1 MRYKRSHLI
10 GLFAALLVLVTILG
24 GGILLVIKE
33 DHASAGSTE
42 GAAYHFQG
50 TDQPQSTHSHKYHT
64 NLNHKQTLIL
74 VNKDHA
80 LPKGYSVQLKT
91 LKNGIQ
97 VAKVIYPHLRDM
109 WFDCE
114 AANPNYSINVVSG
127 YRTRQKQ
134 TILLS
139 EEIRK
144 NERAGMSYRSAKK
157 DALRSVAP
165 ADYSEHETGL
175 CVDITAS
182 DHQQL
187 DREQAQTP
195 ENRWLRKHCA
205 DYGFILRY
213 PKHKEKV
220 TGYMY
225 ESWHFRYVGKKAAKK
240 IMREKITLE
249 EYLQE

>member
-1 MRYKRSHLI
+1 M
-10 GLFAALLVLVTILG
+10 
-24 GGILLVIKE
+24 
-33 DHASAGSTE
+33 
-42 GAAYHFQG
+42 
-50 TDQPQSTHSHKYHT
+50 
-64 NLNHKQTLIL
+64 
-74 VNKDHA
+74 NKDHA

-144 NERAGMSYRSAKK
+144 NERTGMSYRSAKK

-182 DHQQL
+182 DHLQL
-187 DREQAQTP
+187 DSRQAQTP
-195 ENRWLRKHCA
+195 

>member
-1 MRYKRSHLI
+1 M
-10 GLFAALLVLVTILG
+10 
-24 GGILLVIKE
+24 
-33 DHASAGSTE
+33 
-42 GAAYHFQG
+42 
-50 TDQPQSTHSHKYHT
+50 
-64 NLNHKQTLIL
+64 
-74 VNKDHA
+74 
-80 LPKGYSVQLKT
+80 
-91 LKNGIQ
+91 
-97 VAKVIYPHLRDM
+97 IYPHLRDM

-182 DHQQL
+182 DHLQL
-187 DREQAQTP
+187 DSRQAQTP
-195 ENRWLRKHCA
+195 ENQWLRKHCA
-205 DYGFILRY
+205 DYGFILS
-213 PKHKEKV
+213 V
-220 TGYMY
+220 IQNI
-225 ESWHFRYVGKKAAKK
+225 KKKLPAICTNLGIFAMLAKK
-240 IMREKITLE
+240 PLKRSCVKKSR
-249 EYLQE
+249 

>member
-50 TDQPQSTHSHKYHT
+50 TDQPQATRSHKYHT
-64 NLNHKQTLIL
+64 NLNHKRTLIL

-144 NERAGMSYRSAKK
+144 NERTGDRK
-157 DALRSVAP
+157 SV
-165 ADYSEHETGL
+165 
-175 CVDITAS
+175 V
-182 DHQQL
+182 
-187 DREQAQTP
+187 
-195 ENRWLRKHCA
+195 
-205 DYGFILRY
+205 
-213 PKHKEKV
+213 
-220 TGYMY
+220 
-225 ESWHFRYVGKKAAKK
+225 
-240 IMREKITLE
+240 
-249 EYLQE
+249 

>member
-1 MRYKRSHLI
+1 M
-10 GLFAALLVLVTILG
+10 
-24 GGILLVIKE
+24 
-33 DHASAGSTE
+33 
-42 GAAYHFQG
+42 
-50 TDQPQSTHSHKYHT
+50 
-64 NLNHKQTLIL
+64 
-74 VNKDHA
+74 NKDHA

-144 NERAGMSYRSAKK
+144 NERTGMSYRSAKK

-182 DHQQL
+182 DHLQL
-187 DREQAQTP
+187 DSRQAQTP
-195 ENRWLRKHCA
+195 ENQWLRKHCA

-220 TGYMY
+220 TG
-225 ESWHFRYVGKKAAKK
+225 
-240 IMREKITLE
+240 
-249 EYLQE
+249 